1 MSRAWRLVLVGPA
14 DLERSIVDS
23 ALRQAG
29 FELAVPNH
37 FADLEEVLA
46 VDGLHA
52 VLVIGEQIGRER
64 ESLDL
69 VHDVLAATQ
78 RSQAL
83 VIQLVDDDQQPAVSG
98 AEALRRP
105 LKFPA
110 AAAGLSRMIEAHQE
124 RVLTEEKRLES
135 GSLRRDLGRIASA
148 ELSGV
153 LVIERSETP
162 GEIHVRSGRLSLIVS
177 GGLTGGSAER
187 PLRLETGQLPF

>member
-1 MSRAWRLVLVGPA
+1 MRWRIGSDSERAWRLVLVGPA

-29 FELAVPNH
+29 LSSLFPT
-37 FADLEEVLA
+37 ADLEEVLA

-78 RSQAL
+78 RNQAL

-98 AEALRRP
+98 AAALRRP
-105 LKFPA
+105 LNFPPPPPNY
-110 AAAGLSRMIEAHQE
+110 
-124 RVLTEEKRLES
+124 
-135 GSLRRDLGRIASA
+135 LG
-148 ELSGV
+148 
-153 LVIERSETP
+153 
-162 GEIHVRSGRLSLIVS
+162 
-177 GGLTGGSAER
+177 
-187 PLRLETGQLPF
+187 

>member
-78 RSQAL
+78 RNQAL

-98 AEALRRP
+98 AAALRRP
-105 LKFPA
+105 LNLPA
-110 AAAGLSRMIEAHQE
+110 AAAE
-124 RVLTEEKRLES
+124 
-135 GSLRRDLGRIASA
+135 
-148 ELSGV
+148 
-153 LVIERSETP
+153 
-162 GEIHVRSGRLSLIVS
+162 
-177 GGLTGGSAER
+177 
-187 PLRLETGQLPF
+187 